1 MKKTI
6 TTIALA
12 TVFTF
17 GATFANAGI
26 IMGDRSANT
35 AATCSDKD
43 GIIYGGRDGIIY
55 GGRGVTGIIAD
66 VISGLEGIIYGGKN
80 DAAPCTTDKDGIIYG
95 GRDGIIYGG

>member
-1 MKKTI
+1 MKKVF

-26 IMGDRSANT
+26 IMGDASAPAT
-35 AATCSDKD
+35 TCSDKD

-66 VISGLEGIIYGGKN
+66 VISEIEGIIYGGKS
-80 DAAPCTTDKDGIIYG
+80 AEAPCSTEKDGIIYG

>member
-1 MKKTI
+1 MKKVF

-35 AATCSDKD
+35 TSTCSEKD

-66 VISGLEGIIYGGKN
+66 VISEIEGIIYGGKT
-80 DAAPCTTDKDGIIYG
+80 AEAPCSEKDGIIYG